1 MSKIIKILFAIT
13 SLTAVIACSLMPQ
26 EESKTV
32 RARGAQDRINASKNA
47 ADVITKDLDD

>member
-1 MSKIIKILFAIT
+1 MSKIIKTFFAIAALA
-13 SLTAVIACSLMPQ
+13 SLIACSSITK

-32 RARGAQDRINASKNA
+32 RTRGAQDRINASKSA